1 MKTIQL
7 QYWGT
12 QKAIEAKNLKTGDIT
27 VWNFGIEN
35 TVLEIVGETKTMIKV
50 LLGNDK
56 GTQGIRKMK
65 KTRLVG
71 VK

>member
-12 QKAIEAKNLKTGDIT
+12 QKAIEAQNLKAGDIT
-27 VWNFGIEN
+27 VWNFGAED
-35 TVLEIVGETKTMIKV
+35 TVLEILGETKTMVKV
-50 LLGNDK
+50 LLGHE
-56 GTQGIRKMK
+56 GWQGVRKMK